1 MSSFR
6 KIAEENFITLKINT
20 GNPEAYLEHCQAPV
34 ESALQMK
41 NLREKVLINHEALQE
56 GWMLATFCKALV
68 LFLCL

>member
-6 KIAEENFITLKINT
+6 KIAEENFMTLKINT

-41 NLREKVLINHEALQE
+41 NLLEKDAYNS
-56 GWMLATFCKALV
+56 
-68 LFLCL
+68 